1 MTLEF
6 FNGLS
11 DEEKTKALQN
21 FEALE
26 TLNKDQEA
34 EIASF
39 KSENETLKA
48 GAEKLEKELKET
60 KELNFTL
67 ARKVDTSKDRPS
79 FEDTLHEMFYPQNR
93 REN

>member
-6 FNGLS
+6 FNNLS
-11 DEEKTKALQN
+11 DEEKEQALRSYD
-21 FEALE
+21 ALE
-26 TLNKDQEA
+26 VLSKDQEA
-34 EIASF
+34 EIASY
-39 KSENETLKA
+39 KSENEILKA
-48 GAEKLEKELKET
+48 GTEKLEKELKET

-79 FEDTLHEMFYPQNR
+79 FEDTLHEMFYPQHR

>member
-39 KSENETLKA
+39 KTENETLKA
-48 GAEKLEKELKET
+48 GTEKLERELKET

-79 FEDTLHEMFYPQNR
+79 FEDTLQEMFYPQR
-93 REN
+93 REK

>member
-1 MTLEF
+1 MTLDH
-6 FNGLS
+6 FNALT
-11 DEEKTKALQN
+11 DEEKAAALQS

-34 EIASF
+34 EISSL
-39 KSENETLKA
+39 KKENETFKA
-48 GAEKLEKELKET
+48 GTEKLEKELKET

-79 FEDTLHEMFYPQNR
+79 SEDILQDMFYPQR
-93 REN
+93 K

>member
-6 FNGLS
+6 FNNLS
-11 DEEKTKALQN
+11 DEEKEQALRSYD
-21 FEALE
+21 ALE
-26 TLNKDQEA
+26 ILSKDQEA
-34 EIASF
+34 EIASY
-39 KSENETLKA
+39 KSENEILKA
-48 GAEKLEKELKET
+48 GTEKLEKELKET

-79 FEDTLHEMFYPQNR
+79 FEDTLHEMFYPQHR

>member
-39 KSENETLKA
+39 KTENETLKA
-48 GAEKLEKELKET
+48 GTEKLEKELKET

-67 ARKVDTSKDRPS
+67 ARKVGTSQSRPS
-79 FEDTLHEMFYPQNR
+79 FEDTLQEMFYPKEGR
-93 REN
+93 R

>member
-1 MTLEF
+1 MTLDH
-6 FNGLS
+6 FNALT
-11 DEEKTKALQN
+11 DEEKAAALQS

-34 EIASF
+34 EISSL
-39 KSENETLKA
+39 KKENETFKA
-48 GAEKLEKELKET
+48 GTEKLEKEIKET

-79 FEDTLHEMFYPQNR
+79 SEDILQDMFYPQR
-93 REN
+93 K

>member
-1 MTLEF
+1 MTLEH
-6 FNGLS
+6 FNALS
-11 DEEKTKALQN
+11 DEEKTAALQS

-34 EIASF
+34 EIASY
-39 KSENETLKA
+39 KSENEILKA
-48 GAEKLEKELKET
+48 GTEKLEKELKET

>member
-48 GAEKLEKELKET
+48 GTEKLEKELKET

-67 ARKVDTSKDRPS
+67 ARKVDTSNYHPS
-79 FEDTLHEMFYPQNR
+79 FEDTLQEMFYPQR
-93 REN
+93 REK

>member
-6 FNGLS
+6 FNNLS

-21 FEALE
+21 LEALE

-39 KSENETLKA
+39 KTENETLKA
-48 GAEKLEKELKET
+48 GTEKLEKELKET

-79 FEDTLHEMFYPQNR
+79 FEDTLHEMFYPQHR